1 MIKKKTSHLKM
12 NEKLTPQES
21 AYLKGMIE
29 HHQMALVMA
38 RDILK
43 ISKDNDIVSLSFAI
57 LQTQMNEIELMRQML
72 KERS

>member
-1 MIKKKTSHLKM
+1 M
-12 NEKLTPQES
+12 NDKLTPDEVS
-21 AYLKGMIE
+21 YLKGMIE

-38 RDILK
+38 KNILRV
-43 ISKDNDIVSLSFAI
+43 SKDNDIVSLSFSI